1 MSRPLVIQTEDL
13 SANAVAFLRERCE
26 LVHCPIGEE
35 GRFQELVGRAEALV
49 VRTYTRVDAALLAR
63 APRLKV
69 VGRAGVGLDAVDVEA
84 CKSRGVRVVY
94 TPDANSRAVAEYVF
108 AMLFDALRPRV
119 FLERA
124 LATAEWNTLRRELL
138 APRELGSLTL
148 GVLGLGRIGTR
159 VARIGAGFGMRVFYH
174 DVREI
179 AEDDRWGAESLSQ
192 EALCAE
198 SDVISIHVD
207 NRPTNRHLVN
217 DYLLSLC
224 KPNAIIVNA
233 ARGFIVDAAALAAFL
248 RANPGSRAL
257 LDVHD
262 PEPFRE
268 DSPLLG
274 LPNAHLSPHIAAAT
288 AEAHENMSAVVE
300 DVWRVLNNESPT
312 HEA

>member
-1 MSRPLVIQTEDL
+1 MFRPLVIQTEDL
-13 SANAVAFLRERCE
+13 SVNAVAFLRERCE
-26 LVHCPIGEE
+26 LVQCPAGDEA
-35 GRFQELVGRAEALV
+35 RFAEVIGRADALV
-49 VRTYTRVDAALLAR
+49 VRTYTRVDGALLAR

-69 VGRAGVGLDAVDVEA
+69 VGRAGVGLDSIDVEA
-84 CKSRGVRVVY
+84 CKARDVRVVY

-124 LATAEWNTLRRELL
+124 LPTPEWNTLRRELL

-148 GVLGLGRIGTR
+148 GVLGLGRIGSR

-179 AEDDRWGAESLSQ
+179 AEDDRCGAESLSQ

-207 NRPTNRHLVN
+207 NRSTNRHLVN
-217 DYLLSLC
+217 EHLLSLC
-224 KPNAIIVNA
+224 RRDVIIVNA
-233 ARGFIVDAAALAAFL
+233 ARGFIVDATALAGFL
-248 RANPGSRAL
+248 RQNPRARAL

-268 DSPLLG
+268 NHPLLG

-288 AEAHENMSAVVE
+288 AEAHENMSAVVQ
-300 DVWRVLNNESPT
+300 DVWRVLNGEAPA

>member
-26 LVHCPIGEE
+26 LVQCPAGDEA
-35 GRFQELVGRAEALV
+35 RFAEMIGRADALV

-69 VGRAGVGLDAVDVEA
+69 VGRAGVGLDSIDVEA
-84 CKSRGVRVVY
+84 CKARGVRVVY

-124 LATAEWNTLRRELL
+124 LPTPEWNTLRRELL

-159 VARIGAGFGMRVFYH
+159 VARIGAGFGMRVLYH

-179 AEDDRWGAESLSQ
+179 KEENRAGATPVSRDELYTM
-192 EALCAE
+192 

-207 NRPTNRHLVN
+207 NRPENRHCVGDRVL
-217 DYLLSLC
+217 DLC
-224 KPNAIIVNA
+224 KPDAIIVNA

-248 RANPGSRAL
+248 HANPNARAL

-288 AEAHENMSAVVE
+288 SEAHENMSAVVH
-300 DVWRVLNNESPT
+300 DVWRVLNGQQPV
-312 HEA
+312 HGA

>member
-26 LVHCPIGEE
+26 LVQCPVGDEA
-35 GRFQELVGRAEALV
+35 RFADVIGRADALV

-69 VGRAGVGLDAVDVEA
+69 VGRAGVGLDSIDVDA
-84 CKSRGVRVVY
+84 CKARGVRVVY

-124 LATAEWNTLRRELL
+124 LPTPEWNTLRRELL

-148 GVLGLGRIGTR
+148 GVLGMGRIGSR
-159 VARIGAGFGMRVFYH
+159 VARIGAGLGMRVFYH

-179 AEDDRWGAESLSQ
+179 AEDDRAGAEPLSQ
-192 EALCAE
+192 EALFAE
-198 SDVISIHVD
+198 SDVVSIHID
-207 NRPTNRHLVN
+207 NRATNRNVVN
-217 DYLLSLC
+217 GHLLSMC
-224 KPNAIIVNA
+224 KPNAIIVNT
-233 ARGFIVDAAALAAFL
+233 ARGFIVDANALAAFL
-248 RANPGSRAL
+248 RAHPKARAL
-257 LDVHD
+257 LDVHE

-288 AEAHENMSAVVE
+288 SEAHQNMSAVVE
-300 DVWRVLNNESPT
+300 DVWRVLSGEPPL